1 MNKSSSDSYSP
12 TSLPPTQPPYD
23 VQPTE
28 PDQPEQY
35 PEGLLED
42 LTTQSTDQE
51 PIDPT
56 EVPENPQERLIDTPE
71 EPEERSENPTE
82 RQEEFTER
90 AEETTERQEEQTET
104 QTETETESPEEAP
117 ERRDKFIE
125 SPNEPTEKPEE
136 PMEIPEEPVEVPE
149 ERTEIL
155 EKQLENPEKPT
166 LKLENPAEI
175 PEESQR
181 FDFTEMPN
189 TTRPPE
195 YYNTII
201 RNPSIPPRPV
211 EEVTSEPPFKRPM
224 KITPYRSSSNK
235 TVMNKKQE
243 FIKESHISIDS
254 NFQQVLSKLN
264 KTTIIC
270 IIEINS
276 YIIFTVIS
284 YVYSYNNTTIL
295 FSSNNSSKYLHD
307 TVKSTLNIK
316 FSIYYLKFYKY

>member
-12 TSLPPTQPPYD
+12 TSLSPIQPPYD

-42 LTTQSTDQE
+42 LTTQRSDQE

-71 EPEERSENPTE
+71 EPVERSENPIE
-82 RQEEFTER
+82 RQEEFIER
-90 AEETTERQEEQTET
+90 VEETTERQEEQTET
-104 QTETETESPEEAP
+104 PEEVTESPEEAL
-117 ERRDKFIE
+117 ERRDKFTE
-125 SPNEPTEKPEE
+125 SPNEPTERPDEPVERPEE
-136 PMEIPEEPVEVPE
+136 PMEIPE

-155 EKQLENPEKPT
+155 EKQPENPENPT
-166 LKLENPAEI
+166 LKLENPVEI

-181 FDFTEMPN
+181 FDFTGMPN

-195 YYNTII
+195 YYNTIV

-211 EEVTSEPPFKRPM
+211 EEFTSEPPFKRPM

-254 NFQQVLSKLN
+254 NFQEVLSKLN

-270 IIEINS
+270 IIEI
-276 YIIFTVIS
+276 YMCIIFTVIF
-284 YVYSYNNTTIL
+284 YV
-295 FSSNNSSKYLHD
+295 
-307 TVKSTLNIK
+307 
-316 FSIYYLKFYKY
+316 

>member
-1 MNKSSSDSYSP
+1 MNKSSSDSYYP
-12 TSLPPTQPPYD
+12 TSLPPIQPPYD

-42 LTTQSTDQE
+42 LTTQRSDQE

-71 EPEERSENPTE
+71 EPVERSENPTE
-82 RQEEFTER
+82 RQEGFTER

-104 QTETETESPEEAP
+104 QEEVTESPEEAP
-117 ERRDKFIE
+117 ERRDKSTE
-125 SPNEPTEKPEE
+125 SPNEPTERPDEPVERPED
-136 PMEIPEEPVEVPE
+136 PMEIPEENVEVPE

-155 EKQLENPEKPT
+155 EKQPENPEKPT
-166 LKLENPAEI
+166 LKLENHAEI

-189 TTRPPE
+189 TIRPPE

-201 RNPSIPPRPV
+201 RKPSIPPQSV
-211 EEVTSEPPFKRPM
+211 EESTSEPPFKRPM

-243 FIKESHISIDS
+243 FIKESYVSIDS
-254 NFQQVLSKLN
+254 NFQQVLSKFN
-264 KTTIIC
+264 KTSIVCT
-270 IIEINS
+270 IEIYR

-284 YVYSYNNTTIL
+284 YV
-295 FSSNNSSKYLHD
+295 
-307 TVKSTLNIK
+307 
-316 FSIYYLKFYKY
+316 

>member
-12 TSLPPTQPPYD
+12 ISLSPIQPPYN

-42 LTTQSTDQE
+42 LTTQRSDQE

-56 EVPENPQERLIDTPE
+56 EVPENPQERLIDIPE
-71 EPEERSENPTE
+71 EPVEKSETPTE

-104 QTETETESPEEAP
+104 PEEVTESPEEAP
-117 ERRDKFIE
+117 ERRDKSTE
-125 SPNEPTEKPEE
+125 SPNEPTERPDESVERPVE
-136 PMEIPEEPVEVPE
+136 PMEIPEEPVEIPE

-155 EKQLENPEKPT
+155 EKQPENPEKPT

-181 FDFTEMPN
+181 FDYTEIPN

-211 EEVTSEPPFKRPM
+211 EEFTSEPPFKRPM
-224 KITPYRSSSNK
+224 KITPSNK

-254 NFQQVLSKLN
+254 NFQQVLSKLI
-264 KTTIIC
+264 KKTIIC
-270 IIEINS
+270 IIEIYR
-276 YIIFTVIS
+276 YIIFTVIF
-284 YVYSYNNTTIL
+284 YV
-295 FSSNNSSKYLHD
+295 
-307 TVKSTLNIK
+307 
-316 FSIYYLKFYKY
+316 